1 MEDNGRNRKISP
13 KKREE
18 PTFRIFTF
26 TYVDLPQLLVV
37 QHKRLQHVTRDLLAI
52 FLLDHELL
60 EPLRLLTQNHA
71 RRVKSLRFHMSKQ
84 PSMVLFT
91 SMNLKDSRSARICS
105 SDFPELFVRVFD
117 HAELRE
123 KHREAAH
130 EGFRV
135 CEDETKRI
143 EGLGVLEKLQ
153 RRHAGEVAQR
163 AQRGRNPGKDREI
176 EGEEERRGAE
186 FQFAEDAERQLVRV
200 GNELPVL

>member
-1 MEDNGRNRKISP
+1 
-13 KKREE
+13 
-18 PTFRIFTF
+18 
-26 TYVDLPQLLVV
+26 
-37 QHKRLQHVTRDLLAI
+37 
-52 FLLDHELL
+52 
-60 EPLRLLTQNHA
+60 
-71 RRVKSLRFHMSKQ
+71 
-84 PSMVLFT
+84 MVLFT

-163 AQRGRNPGKDREI
+163 AQRGRNPGKNREI

-186 FQFAEDAERQLVRV
+186 FQLAEDAEGQLVRV
-200 GNELPVL
+200 GNELPVLRRPSSMVREKERPGSKDDRRGRDAERECDLDDASEEDFVVGEEEIPSGLWRPPDVILLLFFEVYY